1 MKLSANTANQH
12 QRLLDYLVLNHQITT
27 LEARQKL
34 DVMHP
39 AARIQEL
46 REEGHNIITHRTI
59 EDTPLGRHRIA
70 RYVLLTN

>member
-1 MKLSANTANQH
+1 MNLRANSQH
-12 QRLLDYLVLNHQITT
+12 QRQRLLDYLKQHNRITT

-46 REEGHNIITHRTI
+46 RESGQNIITHR
-59 EDTPLGRHRIA
+59 RIVHTGIGNHKIA
-70 RYVLLTN
+70 EYVLLPP